1 MATLEMEIPDEK
13 IQKMLRGDRG
23 IAVLLEPVLNQIL
36 QSELSEH
43 LRAEPEERTD
53 SRRGYRNGSY
63 KRKLTTRVGTLE
75 LEVPRDREGTFQ
87 TELFERYQRS

>member
-43 LRAEPEERTD
+43 LRGRESVWDYEIIF
-53 SRRGYRNGSY
+53 G
-63 KRKLTTRVGTLE
+63 TTTSFGI
-75 LEVPRDREGTFQ
+75 REI
-87 TELFERYQRS
+87 